1 MSVSKRGLI
10 VSIVLLLVISSFMS
24 TLASSASS
32 AVTGGMSQA
41 EHDIVNQIK
50 GESIARNASHME
62 NLAKANFASRSAGS
76 LGANQTADWI
86 LSGFISAG
94 LSAAKEYFPFMT
106 WDLMSRPSLVVD
118 RDGSDLTQDDREQL
132 MSFNCEHWSQPTPSG
147 GANASLAVLPLP
159 PAETNFDLGANPLS
173 TVEWNHVN
181 VTGKVLVI
189 GREVRWVYSWESVF
203 IAKITVQRPAA
214 IVFVW
219 WYDWMAGLEEMF
231 SSSIGGKP
239 LGQRGPYFWD
249 LDLPVGAV
257 NYTEG
262 RILREIALGGGT
274 ALVKVESKL
283 ANAQQ
288 CNVVARIEG
297 EIEPNRSVLVTAHYD
312 SVLTPGYCDNAGGVS
327 SVLEIARVLSQ
338 AKTGGNYHPRYSITF
353 VAFSGEELGYV
364 GSINYVRMHPSE
376 VSNTVAVINLD
387 CIGAQTMVIT
397 STEPDSMLDLDEVLL
412 QCALDL
418 GVSVVT
424 EEPSGSDQDVFLDP
438 EWAAGYYQQAWGV
451 DAEIASVPPV
461 PESVMLASQPILY
474 YGIWYDSEVGWI
486 HTPRDGRSWA
496 NSTGWVTSER
506 LQQQTQVALLG
517 LVRINSGSPVPAAS
531 GDDTLLLVGA
541 GVVLAAVVIGGALI
555 WKGRHRPGPPQ

>member
-1 MSVSKRGLI
+1 M
-10 VSIVLLLVISSFMS
+10 SIVFLVAISSFMS
-24 TLASSASS
+24 TLASSGSL

-41 EHDIVNQIK
+41 EHDLVNEIQ

-86 LSGFISAG
+86 LSSFVSAG
-94 LSAAKEYFPFMT
+94 LSAAKEYFPFKT
-106 WDLMSRPSLVVD
+106 WDLTSRPSLVVD

-132 MSFNCEHWSQPTPSG
+132 MSFNCEHWSKPTPSG

-159 PAETNFDLGANPLS
+159 PAETYSDLGANPLS
-173 TVEWNHVN
+173 TVEWNQVD
-181 VTGKVLVI
+181 VTGRVLVI
-189 GREVRWVYSWESVF
+189 GREVRWVSSWESSF
-203 IAKITVQRPAA
+203 IAKITAQRPAA
-214 IVFVW
+214 VVFVW
-219 WYDWMAGLEEMF
+219 WYDWMAGLEGMF
-231 SSSIGGKP
+231 SSSAGGKP
-239 LGQRGPYFWD
+239 GSQSGPYFWY
-249 LDLPVGAV
+249 LGLPVGGV

-262 RILREIALGGGT
+262 LLLRDIAQGNAT
-274 ALVKVESKL
+274 ALVEVESKL

-288 CNVVARIEG
+288 CNVAARIEG

-312 SVLTPGYCDNAGGVS
+312 SVLTPGFCDNAGGVS

-338 AKTGGNYHPRYSITF
+338 AKANGSYHPHYSITF

-376 VSNTVAVINLD
+376 VSKAVAVINLD
-387 CIGAQTMVIT
+387 CIGARTMVIT
-397 STEPDSMLDLDEVLL
+397 RTEPDSMLDLDEVLL

-438 EWAAGYYQQAWGV
+438 EWAAGYYQQAWGL
-451 DAEIASVPPV
+451 DAKIASVPPV
-461 PESVMLASQPILY
+461 LESVMLASQPILY

-496 NSTGWVTSER
+496 NSTGWVTNEY

-517 LVRINSGSPVPAAS
+517 LVRISSGSPVPAAS

-541 GVVLAAVVIGGALI
+541 SVVLAAVIISGTLV
-555 WKGRHRPGPPQ
+555 WKGRHRPGPPQQG

>member
-1 MSVSKRGLI
+1 MSVSGRGLV
-10 VSIVLLLVISSFMS
+10 VSVVLFVVLSSFMS
-24 TLASSASS
+24 TLASSTSL

-50 GESIARNASHME
+50 GESIARSASHME

-86 LSGFISAG
+86 LSSFISAG
-94 LSAAKEYFPFMT
+94 LSAAKEYFPFIT

-118 RDGSDLTQDDREQL
+118 RDGSNLTQNDREQL

-147 GANASLAVLPLP
+147 SANASLAVLPLP
-159 PAETNFDLGANPLS
+159 PAETHSDLGMNPLS
-173 TVEWNHVN
+173 TVEWNQVD
-181 VTGKVLVI
+181 VTGKVLII
-189 GREVRWVYSWESVF
+189 GREVRWVYSWESAF
-203 IAKITVQRPAA
+203 ITKITAQRPAA
-214 IVFVW
+214 VIFVW
-219 WYDWMAGLEEMF
+219 WYDWMAGLEGMF
-231 SSSIGGKP
+231 VSSTGGKP
-239 LGQRGPYFWD
+239 LGQSGPYFWN
-249 LDLPVGAV
+249 LGLPVGGV

-262 RILREIALGGGT
+262 LLLRDFALGNAT

-288 CNVVARIEG
+288 CNVAARIEG

-338 AKTGGNYHPRYSITF
+338 AKANGSYHPYYSTTF

-486 HTPRDGRSWA
+486 HTPRDGRLWS

-517 LVRINSGSPVPAAS
+517 LVRINSGSPVPTAS
-531 GDDTLLLVGA
+531 GDYTLLLIGA